1 MRKWSEKEQ
10 NGFLDGLS
18 KEQIVE
24 RRLNIAPVA
33 NSVVNVVD
41 SEDEDA
47 QQDLLFRRRLY
58 LKKARAVASN
68 RRTKGRMLLEALERP
83 GVSQLHVSDLLELAE
98 ANVPHQ
104 GASTTSLAL
113 SRTIVPESPLSG
125 PECSSS
131 HKC

>member
-1 MRKWSEKEQ
+1 MKRQ
-10 NGFLDGLS
+10 RANGFLDGLS

-47 QQDLLFRRRLY
+47 QRDLLFRRRLY

-98 ANVPHQ
+98 TNVPHQ

-113 SRTIVPESPLSG
+113 SRTIVPESPLSS

>member
-1 MRKWSEKEQ
+1 M
-10 NGFLDGLS
+10 
-18 KEQIVE
+18 
-24 RRLNIAPVA
+24 A

-83 GVSQLHVSDLLELAE
+83 AVSQLHVSDLLELAE

-104 GASTTSLAL
+104 GASTTSVAL
-113 SRTIVPESPLSG
+113 SRTIVPESPLSS
-125 PECSSS
+125 PVVAALTSVKFYWFVVCNCVEEQKYVSYT
-131 HKC
+131 KAAIV

>member
-1 MRKWSEKEQ
+1 M
-10 NGFLDGLS
+10 
-18 KEQIVE
+18 
-24 RRLNIAPVA
+24 A

-113 SRTIVPESPLSG
+113 SRTIVPESPLSS

>member
-1 MRKWSEKEQ
+1 MKRQ
-10 NGFLDGLS
+10 RANGFLDGLS

-47 QQDLLFRRRLY
+47 QRDLLFRRRLY

-68 RRTKGRMLLEALERP
+68 RHTKGGMLLEALERP
-83 GVSQLHVSDLLELAE
+83 GVSKLHVSDLLELAE

-113 SRTIVPESPLSG
+113 SRTIVPESPLSS

>member
-1 MRKWSEKEQ
+1 MKRQ
-10 NGFLDGLS
+10 RANGFLDGLN

-47 QQDLLFRRRLY
+47 QRDLLFRRRLY

-98 ANVPHQ
+98 TNVPHQ

-113 SRTIVPESPLSG
+113 SRTIVPESPLSS